1 MSRTSVKRK
10 DRLVSLVYLV
20 CLVCLLEPDRPDRP
34 DEPSL
39 VPPVS
44 HVLGGGRGQTFLTL
58 AHDIKGCDAIGFSQ
72 RREVEDV
79 LNK

>member
-1 MSRTSVKRK
+1 MPVKRE

-20 CLVCLLEPDRPDRP
+20 CLVCLVEPDRP
-34 DEPSL
+34 DEPDKHSL

-44 HVLGGGRGQTFLTL
+44 RVSSGGGQTFLTL
-58 AHDIKGCDAIGFSQ
+58 AHDIKRCDAIGFSQ
-72 RREVEDV
+72 CRKVEDV